1 MYKKAEG
8 SRDYGLLTDLAFF
21 YDVMKGL
28 FLCGCVWYYL
38 ASSLLSPFSFSL
50 PLCKLSINF
59 ICSCWLSSL
68 LGLGSEDVNGF
79 E

>member
-1 MYKKAEG
+1 VYKAEG

-38 ASSLLSPFSFSL
+38 VSSLLSPFSFFA
-50 PLCKLSINF
+50 PLQAIYQF
-59 ICSCWLSSL
+59 HL
-68 LGLGSEDVNGF
+68 LLLAEFVTGVGKWRCEWF
-79 E
+79 